1 MVARAGSA
9 RRFRPSSEALVLG
22 SLGGRRRLRRG
33 DRPRA
38 FLSPSSYS
46 ALAHALSLQSAR
58 SICSGFCSTF
68 STLGEVFAWLGEG
81 SNELE
86 RQACC
91 EFAESIADGR
101 TVTILAEG
109 EETALFWLEVGGT
122 EYASAQVG
130 RLAQPAAN

>member
-1 MVARAGSA
+1 MYARVGRA
-9 RRFRPSSEALVLG
+9 RRFRPSRQALILG

-33 DRPRA
+33 DRPRK
-38 FLSPSSYS
+38 FLSPIHSS
-46 ALAHALSLQSAR
+46 ALAYILSLQSAR
-58 SICSGFCSTF
+58 SICSSFCSTF

-122 EYASAQVG
+122 EYASAQVCSFTPS
-130 RLAQPAAN
+130 R